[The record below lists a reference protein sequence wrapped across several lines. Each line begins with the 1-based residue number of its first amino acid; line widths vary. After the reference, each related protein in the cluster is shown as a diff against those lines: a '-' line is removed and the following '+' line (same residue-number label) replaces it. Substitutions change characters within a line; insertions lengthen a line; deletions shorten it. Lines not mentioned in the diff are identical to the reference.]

1 MKNFYSV
8 FKPRI
13 IKRTIIV
20 ISLLYLSFA
29 LCGIARASS
38 NRFSAMTGNFL
49 SKLWGQSAKPAA
61 KKEEDNNKIKPGA
74 FTLNGR
80 YKTYKVVLDPGHG
93 GKSQKIS
100 PTEGDHWDLRAQK
113 FLTRYNFGAYH
124 GDETEHKIVL
134 EICQMAHNML
144 RNANTDDGWRE
155 FSKILSRYGVKRAEE
170 YRRVNFDISLT
181 RDKSYESPEHSGEV
195 NVNKHFR
202 LFDSPD
208 SFDEKNNPSPVLY
221 PGRMS
226 KINAMTPELVLCVH
240 INSST
245 NTAMRGQ
252 ASVIIPDYHVF
263 DFVKTVKSRLGVKK
277 ALTYFWVL
285 SWFYPQNP
293 VLENLSR
300 LINDCETYFTGRRAD
315 NKSQIGKRWQMV
327 SWRYDKD
334 DEYDNLLNYKDN
346 DSYWKRER
354 SDYETMRR
362 DGGIIGA
369 GGDNFYASEEVIK
382 FVRMALWQD
391 YIDEAGGRLKDASE
405 IKSPAEYLGPHGAP
419 FISDWALPQ
428 LVNAVTAYIELG
440 YIENENDRK
449 LLVEKKDIIAR
460 ALAVSVYSLTEG
472 YEPKKIHLTKD
483 ELIKCNPRFKKIA
496 AAAKAALPQ
505 AKSGADDKS
514 QAPAGAKAAG
524 KKVSDKQ
531 KRINKLV
538 DNIKNELKGGGGLN
552 SKQTPDIGYGEEKI
566 ISLMPLVLPF
576 SQRIDFEKYGN
587 YFESVLKRK

>member
-1 MKNFYSV
+1 MKKFYSS
-8 FKPRI
+8 FKPGL
-13 IKRTIIV
+13 IKRTILIMF
-20 ISLLYLSFA
+20 LLYLSFA
-29 LCGIARASS
+29 VYGIARAGSS
-38 NRFSAMTGNFL
+38 RFSFMKDNFL
-49 SKLWGQSAKPAA
+49 SRLWGSPAKPAV
-61 KKEEDNNKIKPGA
+61 KKEEDANKNKPGA
-74 FTLNGR
+74 FILNDK

-93 GKSQKIS
+93 GKSQKIN
-100 PTEGDHWDLRAQK
+100 PTEGDHWDFKTQK

-124 GDETEHKIVL
+124 GDEIEHKIVL
-134 EICQMAHNML
+134 EICQKAYNLL
-144 RNANTDDGWRE
+144 RNANTDEGWRD
-155 FSKILSRYGVKRAEE
+155 FSKILSYYGVKRPEE
-170 YRRVNFDISLT
+170 YRRINFDISLT
-181 RDKSYESPEHSGEV
+181 RDRSYESPEHSGEV

-208 SFDEKNNPSPVLY
+208 SFDEKNNPSSVLH

-263 DFVKTVKSRLGVKK
+263 DFVKTIKLRLGVKK

-285 SWFYPQNP
+285 SWFYPQNQ
-293 VLENLSR
+293 VLANLSR

-327 SWRYDKD
+327 MWRYDKD
-334 DEYDNLLNYKDN
+334 DEYDNLFNYKDG

-369 GGDNFYASEEVIK
+369 GGDNFYASEELIK
-382 FVRMALWQD
+382 FVRLALWQD
-391 YIDEAGGRLKDASE
+391 YIDTAGASLKDVSE
-405 IKSPAEYLGPHGAP
+405 IKSPGEYLGAHGEP

-460 ALAVSVYSLTEG
+460 SLAVSVYSLTEG
-472 YEPKKIHLTKD
+472 YEPKKIPLTKD
-483 ELIKCNPRFKKIA
+483 ELIKYNPRFKKIA
-496 AAAKAALPQ
+496 SASGAALAQ
-505 AKSGADDKS
+505 AKSDINDKPN
-514 QAPAGAKAAG
+514 APAGAKAAG
-524 KKVSDKQ
+524 KKVSEKQ

-552 SKQTPDIGYGEEKI
+552 SKQTPDNGYSEEKI
-566 ISLMPLVLPF
+566 ISLTPLVLPF

-587 YFESVLKRK
+587 YFKSVLKQK

>member
-1 MKNFYSV
+1 MF
-8 FKPRI
+8 
-13 IKRTIIV
+13 
-20 ISLLYLSFA
+20 LLYLSFA
-29 LCGIARASS
+29 VCGIARAGS
-38 NRFSAMTGNFL
+38 NRLSSMKDNFL
-49 SKLWGQSAKPAA
+49 SRLWGRPAKQAA
-61 KKEEDNNKIKPGA
+61 KKEKDNNKNKHDA
-74 FTLNGR
+74 FVLNSK

-100 PTEGDHWDLRAQK
+100 PVEGDHWDFKTQK

-124 GDETEHKIVL
+124 DNEAEHKIVL
-134 EICQMAHNML
+134 EICQKANEIL
-144 RNANTDDGWRE
+144 RSANTDDGWRE
-155 FSKILSRYGVKRAEE
+155 FSKLLSYYGVKRPEE
-170 YRRVNFDISLT
+170 FRRVNFDISLT
-181 RDKSYESPEHSGEV
+181 RDKSYEAPEHSGEV

-208 SFDEKNNPSPVLY
+208 SFDENNKPSAALC

-226 KINAMTPELVLCVH
+226 KINAMTPELVICVH

-245 NTAMRGQ
+245 NKAARGQ

-263 DFVKTVKSRLGVKK
+263 DFVKTIKSRLGVKK

-285 SWFYPQNP
+285 SWFYPQNS
-293 VLENLSR
+293 VLSNLSR

-327 SWRYDKD
+327 MWRYDKD

-362 DGGIIGA
+362 GGGIIGA

-391 YIDEAGGRLKDASE
+391 YINTAGASLKEAYE
-405 IKSPAEYLGPHGAP
+405 IKSPGEYLGAHGAP

-460 ALAVSVYSLTEG
+460 AIAVAVYSLTEG
-472 YEPKKIHLTKD
+472 YEPKKIPRTKD
-483 ELIKCNPRFKKIA
+483 ELLKCNPQFNKIA
-496 AAAKAALPQ
+496 AAGNAPPALAGP
-505 AKSGADDKS
+505 AIKSK
-514 QAPAGAKAAG
+514 APAGAKAAG
-524 KKVSDKQ
+524 KKNSVKQ

-538 DNIKNELKGGGGLN
+538 DNIKKELKGGGGHNL
-552 SKQTPDIGYGEEKI
+552 KQIPDNGYGEEKI
-566 ISLMPLVLPF
+566 ISLTPLVLPV

-587 YFESVLKRK
+587 YFKSVLKQNK